1 MPFTLTCHACG
12 QKLTLFDLDVK
23 KRKGTIRCNHCGAK
37 ISYDLDKRKIQQSG
51 FWSEEQPAFDNRA
64 KNRLMNQLKR
74 EEARKEEKAASPIS
88 SNEAERAH
96 DFDTNP
102 FAAKAGF
109 AKFDLKT
116 GQIVTDE
123 KKSTVQPA
131 ISSKKQEREEA
142 ITFKVVDKSHQKRTI
157 RAARSSVPSMRKKED
172 ITSEKTFTPPP
183 RVVTR
188 SAHRNMTLVR
198 QAQKA
203 QQPKQPVKLSKVQ
216 SWWKRIKSFFG
227 FHV

>member
-1 MPFTLTCHACG
+1 MAFTLTCHVCG

-37 ISYDLDKRKIQQSG
+37 ISYDLDKRKIQESG
-51 FWSEEQPAFDNRA
+51 FWAQTEPAFDSRA

-74 EEARKEEKAASPIS
+74 EDARKEGKAASPIS
-88 SNEAERAH
+88 QTETERAH
-96 DFDTNP
+96 DFDNNP
-102 FAAKAGF
+102 FASKAGF

-116 GQIVTDE
+116 GQIVTEE
-123 KKSTVQPA
+123 KKPAAQPV
-131 ISSKKQEREEA
+131 ISKKADKEET

-157 RAARSSVPSMRKKED
+157 RAARSSVPSMKKKED
-172 ITSEKTFTPPP
+172 ITNEKTFTPPP

-203 QQPKQPVKLSKVQ
+203 QQPKQPVKISKVQ
-216 SWWKRIKSFFG
+216 SLWQRIKSFLG
-227 FHV
+227 FRG